1 MAVRFDDTR
10 RQSPDDNLSAT
21 EPSSERELS
30 EHRAEPDRQWLLHQL
45 QEVLEIAM
53 ERISNP
59 KTPAPDRIKWSR
71 VVIAAG
77 QACNSVLRDAEIDD
91 LKQQIEELKKL
102 TLAKLSD
109 EQESNQEG
117 DTEPSAN
124 N

>member
-1 MAVRFDDTR
+1 MTHEGKSR
-10 RQSPDDNLSAT
+10 DDNLSTT

-45 QEVLEIAM
+45 REVLEISM

-71 VVIAAG
+71 VVISAG

-91 LKQQIEELKKL
+91 LKHQIKELKEL

-109 EQESNQEG
+109 EQESDREG
-117 DTEPSAN
+117 DTETSTDD
-124 N
+124 